1 MGVYEN
7 YMEKKTT
14 GKILGV
20 GKFSIDTQFSVCT
33 EDGEVDIQM
42 SSKYDACLRLK
53 IFHNWHT
60 WKEL

>member
-53 IFHNWHT
+53 IFHN
-60 WKEL
+60 